1 MYQVLVGKQAVKQA
15 LRMPEQI
22 QKRLANLV
30 EDLRR
35 DGPVLPKWP
44 SYSRLSPNKY
54 HCHLSYRWVACWYHE
69 KGTVRIEVYYAGSRE
84 DAPY

>member
-35 DGPVLPKWP
+35 HDPGSGSGQEDDGGD
-44 SYSRLSPNKY
+44 RG
-54 HCHLSYRWVACWYHE
+54 HRMG
-69 KGTVRIEVYYAGSRE
+69 KGVNQPRQKRRANQR
-84 DAPY
+84 